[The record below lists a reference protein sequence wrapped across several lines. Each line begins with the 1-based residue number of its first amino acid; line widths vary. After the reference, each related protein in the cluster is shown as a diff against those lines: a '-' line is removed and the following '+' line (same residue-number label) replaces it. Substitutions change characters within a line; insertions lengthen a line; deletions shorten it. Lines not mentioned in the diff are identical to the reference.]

1 MSKRKKIRLSDLQME
16 RHAERGIECWRCG
29 CRQFEVVY
37 TRPLRD
43 GRIKR
48 RRACRHCGEKITT
61 FERRA

>member
-1 MSKRKKIRLSDLQME
+1 MKKRKKIKLSDLQME
-16 RHAERGIECWRCG
+16 RHAERGLECRACG

-48 RRACRHCGEKITT
+48 RRACRHCGKKITT
-61 FERRA
+61 FARVA